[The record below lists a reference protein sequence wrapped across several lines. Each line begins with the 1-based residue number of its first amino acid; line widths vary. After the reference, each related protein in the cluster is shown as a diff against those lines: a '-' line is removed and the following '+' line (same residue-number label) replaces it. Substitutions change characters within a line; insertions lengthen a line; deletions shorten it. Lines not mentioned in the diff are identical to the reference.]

1 MIKESFVEEPTVEF
15 ETRRKRATLWF
26 DSIPWF
32 ITIACTI
39 TLAMIG
45 NFLIDN
51 INWFKESA
59 FASTITDVND
69 PGYRT
74 YVFHLHLSMIKR
86 SVGLFSGFAIMFL
99 GLGVAFYTLK
109 DKTDAGI
116 DGAGL
121 SMKIASSSPG
131 LIALIVGGYLI
142 IETIK
147 SKDDFPGYTKQ
158 NQTTSATSSDNKL
171 DVSSKPALPKP

>member
-1 MIKESFVEEPTVEF
+1 MTENQLVEEPPVKTEAP
-15 ETRRKRATLWF
+15 TKRATLWF

-32 ITIACTI
+32 ITIACTV

-45 NFLIDN
+45 SFLIDN
-51 INWFKESA
+51 IDWFKESA
-59 FASTITDVND
+59 FAPSISDVND

-109 DKTDAGI
+109 DKTDAGLE
-116 DGAGL
+116 GGGL

-131 LIALIVGGYLI
+131 LVALIVGGYLI

-158 NQTTSATSSDNKL
+158 SQTTSTPSSETKL
-171 DVSSKPALPKP
+171 DASTKPSLPKP